1 LTDQKNL
8 LVMQLQTD
16 MTFSCTAGEFV
27 KNILAAFLHIMKA
40 HEN

>member
-16 MTFSCTAGEFV
+16 MTFSCTA
-27 KNILAAFLHIMKA
+27 
-40 HEN
+40 